1 MVGVKQAR
9 VLRNVLCVLMLCVL
23 WLGFVHAYLWQ
34 HRGALALGG
43 TAGLAYGWCHWWR
56 LQPRIARRDRR
67 YERNKVFVH
76 YLNSLEV
83 AVTAVAYNVFL
94 AIPIGLG
101 LGGFIL
107 LDGQSAHWWTVLGA
121 SFGAGGAVVL
131 ASCVLWYERLHG
143 PLYYQYKSD
152 TWSGAEGL
160 LYQVGTVVQPLTPT
174 GKILLAG
181 VLWNAVSRSGEPIAR
196 GQQVEV
202 LSVDRLTLSVDCLP
216 GTAPSFHE

>member
-1 MVGVKQAR
+1 MAGVKQAR
-9 VLRNVLCVLMLCVL
+9 VLRNALCLLLLWALLL
-23 WLGFVHAYLWQ
+23 WLIRTHLWQ

-43 TAGLAYGWCHWWR
+43 AAGLAYGWCYWWR
-56 LQPRIARRDRR
+56 LQPRIARRDHR

-101 LGGFIL
+101 LCGIIL
-107 LDGQSAHWWTVLGA
+107 LDRWSAHWWTVLGA
-121 SFGAGGAVVL
+121 SFGVGGAAVL
-131 ASCVLWYERLHG
+131 ASCVFWYERRHG

-160 LYQVGTVVQPLTPT
+160 LYQVGTVVQPLMPT
-174 GKILLAG
+174 GKVLLAG
-181 VLWNAVSRSGEPIAR
+181 VLWNAVSRSGEPIAS

-202 LSVDRLTLSVDCLP
+202 ISVDRLTLFVDCLP
-216 GTAPSFHE
+216 GVAQPLHE

>member
-1 MVGVKQAR
+1 MASVKQAR
-9 VLRNVLCVLMLCVL
+9 VLRNVLCLFMLCALLL
-23 WLGFVHAYLWQ
+23 WLVHAYLWQ

-67 YERNKVFVH
+67 YARNKVFVH

-101 LGGFIL
+101 LGGVIL

-121 SFGAGGAVVL
+121 SFGVGGTAVL
-131 ASCVLWYERLHG
+131 ASCVFWYERHHG

-174 GKILLAG
+174 GKVLLAG
-181 VLWNAVSRSGEPIAR
+181 VLWNAVSRSGEPIAS

-216 GTAPSFHE
+216 GTAQPLQE